1 MGSVLPGCA
10 LLASDVRLLRD
21 EVESPRRRL
30 ASEVAMSDDAEL
42 RFACEG
48 MVGVEGGHCLS
59 ASRDLVNPWCRN
71 AIE

>member
-48 MVGVEGGHCLS
+48 MVGVEGGVKIPLS
-59 ASRDLVNPWCRN
+59 FRIKGSCEPMV
-71 AIE
+71 